1 MGKDGRNEC
10 DKKKAGLSLENKS
23 SLFMTNKL
31 VETKDESLF
40 CLLLFRSGSSPPPS
54 PSLFFSLLLECS
66 NNCLFLCHQFHKT
79 FPCQF
84 LLRNGCVWVYVLMND
99 KTKSEF
105 VPFHLTKSDTQIK
118 GTRRKGQ
125 THSSETL
132 QVLTIQ
138 KKISLLNG
146 CFIIAQET

>member
-1 MGKDGRNEC
+1 MDVYEC
-10 DKKKAGLSLENKS
+10 
-23 SLFMTNKL
+23 
-31 VETKDESLF
+31 
-40 CLLLFRSGSSPPPS
+40 
-54 PSLFFSLLLECS
+54 
-66 NNCLFLCHQFHKT
+66 
-79 FPCQF
+79 
-84 LLRNGCVWVYVLMND
+84 VLMND

-125 THSSETL
+125 IHSSETL

-138 KKISLLNG
+138 KKISLLIG